1 MRGSPVES
9 GCYVNVVTDLLLT
22 EMPNLPLPPQNLFTF
37 RSEEGNLLDEL
48 RIEVN
53 CLEEIRM

>member
-1 MRGSPVES
+1 
-9 GCYVNVVTDLLLT
+9 
-22 EMPNLPLPPQNLFTF
+22 MPNLPLPPQNLFTF

>member
-1 MRGSPVES
+1 MRGSPIES
-9 GCYVNVVTDLLLT
+9 GCYVNVVTHLLLT
-22 EMPNLPLPPQNLFTF
+22 EMPNLPLPLQNLFTF
-37 RSEEGNLLDEL
+37 SSDQGNLLDEL